1 MQGVLTSEEYFTMK
15 ADYEGKINAVS
26 SEIAEL
32 ENEVAQLMERLAQY
46 RVMEQDAQKLERDHA
61 LTAELL
67 ERLIERIEITH
78 DREIHVAFRF
88 KSEFAPQGKETG
100 LCEAM

>member
-1 MQGVLTSEEYFTMK
+1 MK